1 MGNYDFS
8 VMISDADIKKKF
20 GKRVK
25 ALRLEK
31 GHTQL
36 SAFHE
41 TGIHFGR
48 IEQGKRDVSITTIYK
63 ISQYFNI
70 PVSELFED
78 F

>member
-1 MGNYDFS
+1 
-8 VMISDADIKKKF
+8 MISDAEIKKKF

-63 ISQYFNI
+63 IAEYFNI
-70 PVSELFED
+70 PVSDLLKEF
-78 F
+78 